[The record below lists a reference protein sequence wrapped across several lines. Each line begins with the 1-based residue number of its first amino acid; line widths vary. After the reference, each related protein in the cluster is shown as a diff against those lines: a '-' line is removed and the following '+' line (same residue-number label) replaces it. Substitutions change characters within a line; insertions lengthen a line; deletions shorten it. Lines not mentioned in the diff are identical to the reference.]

1 MIIESCNN
9 YIIHKVTQILIIMHY
24 LSKIS
29 MQTGQCMYKKQKV
42 LRLSNIICIF
52 AAKSLI
58 YAEHRFVTCRFTI
71 VVNFKRKMMNRIF
84 KWVTVAIRLLV
95 LTTVFCGANVLTS
108 CTTYSNDNPT
118 AMMLGGRWD
127 PQVQTA
133 LNELIS
139 NCGEGSYAVFDFDQ
153 TSIVHDITQAL
164 WVYQIEHLCFADA
177 PIHDFLDGIPE
188 PESLMPATE
197 TTYAE
202 MGRVL
207 SEEFETMTARLEAGE
222 SIESIWQSD
231 IYLDF
236 RARMHSLFEAMD
248 EQWGS
253 WVAYLWQ
260 PGLLAGYTE
269 DEARTLIHDA
279 ILEHLGRDK
288 LAVEQWKSPDGH
300 WGGNVMRG
308 IWVSPEMKEL
318 YRCLKAANIE
328 TYVCSASL
336 ELIVKVLACDPV
348 LGFGL
353 PADKVYGLRFVDGAK
368 LIAKFDP
375 QYKQPI
381 KEGKV
386 DCIKAY
392 MTPAYGNTG
401 PVLVAGDSN
410 GDVPMLTAF
419 PDMKYGLIIDVGR
432 SETSAI
438 GQLATQARKEG
449 NTGIY
454 ILQPSFEDTS
464 PR

>member
-1 MIIESCNN
+1 
-9 YIIHKVTQILIIMHY
+9 
-24 LSKIS
+24 
-29 MQTGQCMYKKQKV
+29 
-42 LRLSNIICIF
+42 
-52 AAKSLI
+52 
-58 YAEHRFVTCRFTI
+58 
-71 VVNFKRKMMNRIF
+71 MNRIF

-127 PQVQTA
+127 LQVQTA

-139 NCGEGSYAVFDFDQ
+139 NCGEGSYTVFDFDQ

-188 PESLMPATE
+188 PESLMPATK

-231 IYLDF
+231 VYLDF

-269 DEARTLIHDA
+269 DEARKLIHDA

-300 WGGNVMRG
+300 WGGDVMRG

-336 ELIVKVLACDPV
+336 ELIAEVSACDPV

-368 LIAKFDP
+368 LIAQFDP

-392 MTPAYGNTG
+392 MAPAYGNTG

>member
-1 MIIESCNN
+1 MM
-9 YIIHKVTQILIIMHY
+9 KR
-24 LSKIS
+24 IS
-29 MQTGQCMYKKQKV
+29 
-42 LRLSNIICIF
+42 
-52 AAKSLI
+52 
-58 YAEHRFVTCRFTI
+58 
-71 VVNFKRKMMNRIF
+71 
-84 KWVTVAIRLLV
+84 KWVIVASRLLV
-95 LTTVFCGANVLTS
+95 LTTIFSGANVLTS
-108 CTTYSNDNPT
+108 CTTYNNDNPT
-118 AMMLGGRWD
+118 ATVLRGKWD

-133 LNELIS
+133 LNGLLS

-153 TSIVHDITQAL
+153 TSIVHDISQAL

-188 PESLMPATE
+188 PESLMPETE

-207 SEEFETMTARLEAGE
+207 SEEYKTMTTRVEAGE

-231 IYLDF
+231 VYLDF
-236 RARMHSLFEAMD
+236 RARMCSLLEAMD

-253 WVAYLWQ
+253 WVAFLWQ

-269 DEARTLIHDA
+269 AEAHALIHDA
-279 ILEHLGRDK
+279 ILEQLGRDK
-288 LAVEQWKSPDGH
+288 LAVEQWLSPDGR
-300 WGGNVMRG
+300 WGGDVMRG

-318 YRCLKAANIE
+318 YKCLQTANIDA
-328 TYVCSASL
+328 YVCSASL
-336 ELIVKVLACDPV
+336 ELIVEALACDPV

-353 PADKVYGLRFVDGAK
+353 PAERVYGLRFVEGENLTAQ
-368 LIAKFDP
+368 FDS

-392 MTPAYGNTG
+392 MAPAYGNTN

-419 PDMKYGLIIDVGR
+419 SDMKHGLIIDVGR

-438 GQLATQARKEG
+438 GQLATQAKKDG

-454 ILQPSFEDTS
+454 ILQPSFEAT
-464 PR
+464 RY

>member
-1 MIIESCNN
+1 
-9 YIIHKVTQILIIMHY
+9 
-24 LSKIS
+24 
-29 MQTGQCMYKKQKV
+29 
-42 LRLSNIICIF
+42 
-52 AAKSLI
+52 
-58 YAEHRFVTCRFTI
+58 
-71 VVNFKRKMMNRIF
+71 MNRIF

-139 NCGEGSYAVFDFDQ
+139 NCGEGSYTVFDFDQ

-188 PESLMPATE
+188 PESLMPATK

-231 IYLDF
+231 VYLDF

-269 DEARTLIHDA
+269 DEARKLIHDA

-300 WGGNVMRG
+300 WGGDVMRG

-318 YRCLKAANIE
+318 YRCLKAANIDA
-328 TYVCSASL
+328 YVCSASL
-336 ELIVKVLACDPV
+336 ELIVEALACDPV

-368 LIAKFDP
+368 LIAQFDP

-392 MTPAYGNTG
+392 MAPAYGNTG

>member
-1 MIIESCNN
+1 MI
-9 YIIHKVTQILIIMHY
+9 KR
-24 LSKIS
+24 IS
-29 MQTGQCMYKKQKV
+29 
-42 LRLSNIICIF
+42 
-52 AAKSLI
+52 
-58 YAEHRFVTCRFTI
+58 
-71 VVNFKRKMMNRIF
+71 
-84 KWVTVAIRLLV
+84 KWVIVASRLLV
-95 LTTVFCGANVLTS
+95 LTTIFSGANVLTS
-108 CTTYSNDNPT
+108 CTTYNIDNPT
-118 AMMLGGRWD
+118 ATVLRGKWD

-133 LNELIS
+133 LNGLLS

-153 TSIVHDITQAL
+153 TSIVHDISQAL

-188 PESLMPATE
+188 QESLMPETE

-207 SEEFETMTARLEAGE
+207 SEEYKTMTTRVEAGE

-231 IYLDF
+231 VYLDF
-236 RARMHSLFEAMD
+236 RARMCSLLEAMD

-253 WVAYLWQ
+253 WVAFLWQ

-269 DEARTLIHDA
+269 AEARALIHDA
-279 ILEHLGRDK
+279 ILEQLGRDK
-288 LAVEQWKSPDGH
+288 LAVEQWLSPDGR
-300 WGGNVMRG
+300 WGGDVMRG

-318 YRCLKAANIE
+318 YKCLQTANIDA
-328 TYVCSASL
+328 YVCSASL
-336 ELIVKVLACDPV
+336 ELIVEALACDPV

-353 PADKVYGLRFVDGAK
+353 PAERVYGLRFVEGEK
-368 LIAKFDP
+368 LTVQFDS

-392 MTPAYGNTG
+392 MAPAYGNTN

-419 PDMKYGLIIDVGR
+419 SDMKHGLIIDVGR

-438 GQLATQARKEG
+438 GQLATQAKKDG

-454 ILQPSFEDTS
+454 ILQPSFEAT
-464 PR
+464 RY

>member
-1 MIIESCNN
+1 
-9 YIIHKVTQILIIMHY
+9 
-24 LSKIS
+24 
-29 MQTGQCMYKKQKV
+29 
-42 LRLSNIICIF
+42 
-52 AAKSLI
+52 
-58 YAEHRFVTCRFTI
+58 
-71 VVNFKRKMMNRIF
+71 MNRIS
-84 KWVTVAIRLLV
+84 KWVIVASRLLV
-95 LTTVFCGANVLTS
+95 LTTIFCGANVLTS
-108 CTTYSNDNPT
+108 CTTYNNDNPT
-118 AMMLGGRWD
+118 ATVLRGKWD

-133 LNELIS
+133 LNGLLS

-153 TSIVHDITQAL
+153 TSIVHDISQAL

-188 PESLMPATE
+188 QESLMPETE

-202 MGRVL
+202 MGRIL
-207 SEEFETMTARLEAGE
+207 SEEYKTMTTRVEAGE

-231 IYLDF
+231 VYLDF
-236 RARMHSLFEAMD
+236 RARMCSLLEAMD

-253 WVAYLWQ
+253 WVAFLWQ
-260 PGLLAGYTE
+260 PGLLAGYTKA
-269 DEARTLIHDA
+269 EARALIHDA
-279 ILEHLGRDK
+279 ILEQLGRDK
-288 LAVEQWKSPDGH
+288 LTVEQWLSPDGR
-300 WGGNVMRG
+300 WGGDVMRG

-318 YRCLKAANIE
+318 YKCLQTANIDA
-328 TYVCSASL
+328 YVCSASL
-336 ELIVKVLACDPV
+336 ELIVEALACDPV

-353 PADKVYGLRFVDGAK
+353 PAERVYGLRFVEGEK
-368 LIAKFDP
+368 LTVQFDS

-392 MTPAYGNTG
+392 MAPAYGNTN

-419 PDMKYGLIIDVGR
+419 SDMKHGLIIDVGR

-438 GQLATQARKEG
+438 GQLATQAKKDG

-454 ILQPSFEDTS
+454 ILQPSFEAT
-464 PR
+464 RY

>member
-1 MIIESCNN
+1 MM
-9 YIIHKVTQILIIMHY
+9 KR
-24 LSKIS
+24 IS
-29 MQTGQCMYKKQKV
+29 
-42 LRLSNIICIF
+42 
-52 AAKSLI
+52 
-58 YAEHRFVTCRFTI
+58 
-71 VVNFKRKMMNRIF
+71 
-84 KWVTVAIRLLV
+84 KWVIVASRLLV
-95 LTTVFCGANVLTS
+95 LTTIFCGANVLTS
-108 CTTYSNDNPT
+108 CTTYNNDNPT
-118 AMMLGGRWD
+118 ATVLRGKWD

-133 LNELIS
+133 LNGLLS

-153 TSIVHDITQAL
+153 TSIVHDISQAL

-188 PESLMPATE
+188 QESLMPETE

-207 SEEFETMTARLEAGE
+207 SEEYKTMTTRVEAGE
-222 SIESIWQSD
+222 SIESIWKSD
-231 IYLDF
+231 VYLDF
-236 RARMHSLFEAMD
+236 RARMCSLLEAMD

-253 WVAYLWQ
+253 WVAFLWQ

-269 DEARTLIHDA
+269 AEARALIHDA
-279 ILEHLGRDK
+279 ILEQLGRDK
-288 LAVEQWKSPDGH
+288 LAVEQWLSPDGR
-300 WGGNVMRG
+300 WGGDVMRG

-318 YRCLKAANIE
+318 YRCLQAANIDA
-328 TYVCSASL
+328 YVCSASL
-336 ELIVKVLACDPV
+336 ELIVEALACDPV

-353 PADKVYGLRFVDGAK
+353 PAERVYGLRFVEGEK
-368 LIAKFDP
+368 LTAQFDS

-392 MTPAYGNTG
+392 MAPAYGNTN

-419 PDMKYGLIIDVGR
+419 SDMKHGLIIDVGR

-438 GQLATQARKEG
+438 GQLATQAKKDG

-454 ILQPSFEDTS
+454 ILQPSFEAT
-464 PR
+464 RY

>member
-1 MIIESCNN
+1 
-9 YIIHKVTQILIIMHY
+9 
-24 LSKIS
+24 
-29 MQTGQCMYKKQKV
+29 
-42 LRLSNIICIF
+42 
-52 AAKSLI
+52 
-58 YAEHRFVTCRFTI
+58 
-71 VVNFKRKMMNRIF
+71 MNRIF

-118 AMMLGGRWD
+118 TMMLGGRWN

-139 NCGEGSYAVFDFDQ
+139 NCGEGSYTVFDFDQ

-188 PESLMPATE
+188 PESLMPATK

-207 SEEFETMTARLEAGE
+207 SEEFEAMTARLEAGE

-300 WGGNVMRG
+300 WGGDVMRG

-336 ELIVKVLACDPV
+336 ELIVEVLACDPV

-368 LIAKFDP
+368 LIAQFDP

-381 KEGKV
+381 QEGKV

-392 MTPAYGNTG
+392 MAPTYGNTG

>member
-1 MIIESCNN
+1 MI
-9 YIIHKVTQILIIMHY
+9 KR
-24 LSKIS
+24 IS
-29 MQTGQCMYKKQKV
+29 
-42 LRLSNIICIF
+42 
-52 AAKSLI
+52 
-58 YAEHRFVTCRFTI
+58 
-71 VVNFKRKMMNRIF
+71 
-84 KWVTVAIRLLV
+84 KWVIVASRLLV
-95 LTTVFCGANVLTS
+95 LTTIFSGANVLTS
-108 CTTYSNDNPT
+108 CTTYNNDNPT
-118 AMMLGGRWD
+118 ATVLRGKWD

-133 LNELIS
+133 LNGLLS

-153 TSIVHDITQAL
+153 TSIVHDISQAL

-188 PESLMPATE
+188 PESLMPETE

-207 SEEFETMTARLEAGE
+207 SEEYKTMTTRVEAGE

-231 IYLDF
+231 VYLDF
-236 RARMHSLFEAMD
+236 RARMCSLLEAMD

-253 WVAYLWQ
+253 WVAFLWQ

-269 DEARTLIHDA
+269 AEAHALIHDA
-279 ILEHLGRDK
+279 ILEQLGRDK
-288 LAVEQWKSPDGH
+288 LTVEQWLSPDGR
-300 WGGNVMRG
+300 WGGDVMRG

-318 YRCLKAANIE
+318 YKCLQTANIDA
-328 TYVCSASL
+328 YVCSASL
-336 ELIVKVLACDPV
+336 ELIVEALACDPV

-353 PADKVYGLRFVDGAK
+353 PAERVYGLRFVEGEK
-368 LIAKFDP
+368 LTAQFDS

-392 MTPAYGNTG
+392 MAPAYGNTN

-419 PDMKYGLIIDVGR
+419 SDMKHGLIIDVGR

-438 GQLATQARKEG
+438 GQLATQAKKDG

-454 ILQPSFEDTS
+454 ILQPSFEAT
-464 PR
+464 RY

>member
-1 MIIESCNN
+1 
-9 YIIHKVTQILIIMHY
+9 
-24 LSKIS
+24 
-29 MQTGQCMYKKQKV
+29 
-42 LRLSNIICIF
+42 
-52 AAKSLI
+52 
-58 YAEHRFVTCRFTI
+58 
-71 VVNFKRKMMNRIF
+71 MMNRIS
-84 KWVTVAIRLLV
+84 KWVIVASRLLV
-95 LTTVFCGANVLTS
+95 LTTIFSGANVLTS
-108 CTTYSNDNPT
+108 CTTYNNDNPT
-118 AMMLGGRWD
+118 ATVLRGKWD

-133 LNELIS
+133 LNGLLS

-153 TSIVHDITQAL
+153 TSIVHDISQAL

-188 PESLMPATE
+188 PESLMPETE

-207 SEEFETMTARLEAGE
+207 SEEYKTMTTRVEAGE

-231 IYLDF
+231 VYLDF
-236 RARMHSLFEAMD
+236 RARMCSLLEAMD

-253 WVAYLWQ
+253 WVAFLWQ

-269 DEARTLIHDA
+269 AEARALIHDA
-279 ILEHLGRDK
+279 ILEQLGRDK
-288 LAVEQWKSPDGH
+288 LAVEQWLSPDGR
-300 WGGNVMRG
+300 WGGDVMRG

-318 YRCLKAANIE
+318 YRCLQAANIDA
-328 TYVCSASL
+328 YVCSASL
-336 ELIVKVLACDPV
+336 ELIVEALACDTV

-353 PADKVYGLRFVDGAK
+353 PAERVYGLRFVEGEK
-368 LIAKFDP
+368 LTVQFDS

-392 MTPAYGNTG
+392 MAPAYGNTN

-419 PDMKYGLIIDVGR
+419 SDMKHGLIIDVGR

-438 GQLATQARKEG
+438 GQLATQAKKDG

-454 ILQPSFEDTS
+454 ILQPSFEAT
-464 PR
+464 RY

>member
-1 MIIESCNN
+1 
-9 YIIHKVTQILIIMHY
+9 
-24 LSKIS
+24 
-29 MQTGQCMYKKQKV
+29 
-42 LRLSNIICIF
+42 
-52 AAKSLI
+52 
-58 YAEHRFVTCRFTI
+58 
-71 VVNFKRKMMNRIF
+71 MNRIF
-84 KWVTVAIRLLV
+84 KWVTAAIRLLV

-108 CTTYSNDNPT
+108 CTTYNNDNPT

-133 LNELIS
+133 LNRLVS

-164 WVYQIEHLCFADA
+164 WVYKIEHLCFADA

-202 MGRVL
+202 MGSVL
-207 SEEFETMTARLEAGE
+207 SEEFEAMTARLEAGE

-300 WGGNVMRG
+300 WGGDVMRG

-318 YRCLKAANIE
+318 YRCLKAAHIE
-328 TYVCSASL
+328 AYVCSASL
-336 ELIVKVLACDPV
+336 ELIVEVLACDPV

-353 PADKVYGLRFVDGAK
+353 PADKVYGLRFVDGEK
-368 LIAKFDP
+368 LVAQFDP

-392 MTPAYGNTG
+392 MAPAYGNTG

-464 PR
+464 PLQLLNIFY

>member
-1 MIIESCNN
+1 
-9 YIIHKVTQILIIMHY
+9 
-24 LSKIS
+24 
-29 MQTGQCMYKKQKV
+29 
-42 LRLSNIICIF
+42 
-52 AAKSLI
+52 
-58 YAEHRFVTCRFTI
+58 
-71 VVNFKRKMMNRIF
+71 MNRIS
-84 KWVTVAIRLLV
+84 KWVIVASRLLV
-95 LTTVFCGANVLTS
+95 LTTIFSGANVLTS
-108 CTTYSNDNPT
+108 CTTYNNDNPT
-118 AMMLGGRWD
+118 ATVLRGKWD

-133 LNELIS
+133 LNGLLS

-153 TSIVHDITQAL
+153 TSIVHDISQAL

-188 PESLMPATE
+188 PESLMPETE

-207 SEEFETMTARLEAGE
+207 SEEYKTMTTRVEAGE

-231 IYLDF
+231 VYLDF
-236 RARMHSLFEAMD
+236 RARMCSLLEAMD

-253 WVAYLWQ
+253 WVAFLWQ

-269 DEARTLIHDA
+269 AEAHALIHDA
-279 ILEHLGRDK
+279 ILEQLGRDK
-288 LAVEQWKSPDGH
+288 LTVEQWLSPDGR
-300 WGGNVMRG
+300 WGGDVMRG

-318 YRCLKAANIE
+318 YKCLQTANIDA
-328 TYVCSASL
+328 YVCSASL
-336 ELIVKVLACDPV
+336 ELIVEALACDPV

-353 PADKVYGLRFVDGAK
+353 PAERVYGLRFVEGEK
-368 LIAKFDP
+368 LTAQFDS

-392 MTPAYGNTG
+392 MAPAYGNTN

-419 PDMKYGLIIDVGR
+419 SDMKHGLIIDVGR

-438 GQLATQARKEG
+438 GQLATQAKKDG

-454 ILQPSFEDTS
+454 ILQPSFEAT
-464 PR
+464 RY

>member
-1 MIIESCNN
+1 
-9 YIIHKVTQILIIMHY
+9 
-24 LSKIS
+24 
-29 MQTGQCMYKKQKV
+29 
-42 LRLSNIICIF
+42 
-52 AAKSLI
+52 
-58 YAEHRFVTCRFTI
+58 
-71 VVNFKRKMMNRIF
+71 MNRIS
-84 KWVTVAIRLLV
+84 KWVIVASRLLV
-95 LTTVFCGANVLTS
+95 LTTIFSGANVLTS
-108 CTTYSNDNPT
+108 CTTYNNDNPT
-118 AMMLGGRWD
+118 ATVLRGKWD

-133 LNELIS
+133 LNGLLS

-153 TSIVHDITQAL
+153 TSIVHDISQAL

-188 PESLMPATE
+188 PESLMPETE

-202 MGRVL
+202 IGRIL
-207 SEEFETMTARLEAGE
+207 SEEYKTMTTRVEAGE

-231 IYLDF
+231 VYLDF
-236 RARMHSLFEAMD
+236 RARMCSLLEAMD

-253 WVAYLWQ
+253 WVAFLWQ

-269 DEARTLIHDA
+269 AEARALIHDA
-279 ILEHLGRDK
+279 ILEQLGRDK
-288 LAVEQWKSPDGH
+288 LTVEQWLSPDGR
-300 WGGNVMRG
+300 WGGDVMRG

-318 YRCLKAANIE
+318 YKCLQTANIDA
-328 TYVCSASL
+328 YVCSASL
-336 ELIVKVLACDPV
+336 ELIVEALACDPV

-353 PADKVYGLRFVDGAK
+353 PAERVYGLRFVEGEK
-368 LIAKFDP
+368 LTVQFDS

-392 MTPAYGNTG
+392 MAPAYGNTN

-419 PDMKYGLIIDVGR
+419 SDMKHGLIIDVGR

-438 GQLATQARKEG
+438 GQLATQAKKDG

-454 ILQPSFEDTS
+454 ILQPSFEAT
-464 PR
+464 RY

>member
-1 MIIESCNN
+1 
-9 YIIHKVTQILIIMHY
+9 
-24 LSKIS
+24 
-29 MQTGQCMYKKQKV
+29 
-42 LRLSNIICIF
+42 
-52 AAKSLI
+52 
-58 YAEHRFVTCRFTI
+58 
-71 VVNFKRKMMNRIF
+71 MMNRIS
-84 KWVTVAIRLLV
+84 KWVIVASRLLV
-95 LTTVFCGANVLTS
+95 LTTIFSGANVLTS
-108 CTTYSNDNPT
+108 CTTYNNDNPT
-118 AMMLGGRWD
+118 ATVLRGKWD

-133 LNELIS
+133 LNGLLS

-153 TSIVHDITQAL
+153 TSIVHDISQAL

-188 PESLMPATE
+188 PESLMPETE

-207 SEEFETMTARLEAGE
+207 SEEYKTMTTRVEAGE

-231 IYLDF
+231 VYLDF
-236 RARMHSLFEAMD
+236 RARMCSLLEAMD

-253 WVAYLWQ
+253 WVAFLWQ

-269 DEARTLIHDA
+269 AEARALIHDA
-279 ILEHLGRDK
+279 ILEQLGRDK
-288 LAVEQWKSPDGH
+288 LAVEQWLSPDGR
-300 WGGNVMRG
+300 WGGDVMRG

-318 YRCLKAANIE
+318 YKCLQTANIDA
-328 TYVCSASL
+328 YVCSASL
-336 ELIVKVLACDPV
+336 ELIVEALACDTV

-353 PADKVYGLRFVDGAK
+353 PAERVYGLRFVEGEK
-368 LIAKFDP
+368 LTVQFDS

-392 MTPAYGNTG
+392 MAPAYGNTN

-419 PDMKYGLIIDVGR
+419 SDMKHGLIIDVGR

-438 GQLATQARKEG
+438 GQLATQAKKDG

-454 ILQPSFEDTS
+454 ILQPSFEAT
-464 PR
+464 RY

>member
-1 MIIESCNN
+1 
-9 YIIHKVTQILIIMHY
+9 
-24 LSKIS
+24 
-29 MQTGQCMYKKQKV
+29 
-42 LRLSNIICIF
+42 
-52 AAKSLI
+52 
-58 YAEHRFVTCRFTI
+58 
-71 VVNFKRKMMNRIF
+71 MNRIS
-84 KWVTVAIRLLV
+84 KWVIVASRLLV
-95 LTTVFCGANVLTS
+95 LTTIFSGANVLTS
-108 CTTYSNDNPT
+108 CTTYNNDNPT
-118 AMMLGGRWD
+118 ATVLRGKWD

-133 LNELIS
+133 LNGLLS

-153 TSIVHDITQAL
+153 TSIVHDISQAL

-188 PESLMPATE
+188 PESLMPETE

-207 SEEFETMTARLEAGE
+207 SEEYKTMTTRVEAGE

-231 IYLDF
+231 VYLDF
-236 RARMHSLFEAMD
+236 RARMCSLLEAMD

-253 WVAYLWQ
+253 WVAFLWQ

-269 DEARTLIHDA
+269 AEARALIHDA
-279 ILEHLGRDK
+279 ILEQLGRDK
-288 LAVEQWKSPDGH
+288 LAVEQWLSPDGR
-300 WGGNVMRG
+300 WGGDVMRG

-318 YRCLKAANIE
+318 YRCLQAANIDA
-328 TYVCSASL
+328 YVCSASL
-336 ELIVKVLACDPV
+336 ELIVEALACDTV

-353 PADKVYGLRFVDGAK
+353 PAERVYGLRFVEGEK
-368 LIAKFDP
+368 LTAQFDS

-392 MTPAYGNTG
+392 MAPAYGNTN

-419 PDMKYGLIIDVGR
+419 SDMKHGLIIDVGR

-438 GQLATQARKEG
+438 GQLATQAKKDG

-454 ILQPSFEDTS
+454 ILQPSFEAT
-464 PR
+464 RY

>member
-1 MIIESCNN
+1 M
-9 YIIHKVTQILIIMHY
+9 KR
-24 LSKIS
+24 IS
-29 MQTGQCMYKKQKV
+29 
-42 LRLSNIICIF
+42 
-52 AAKSLI
+52 
-58 YAEHRFVTCRFTI
+58 
-71 VVNFKRKMMNRIF
+71 
-84 KWVTVAIRLLV
+84 KWVIVASRLLV
-95 LTTVFCGANVLTS
+95 LTTIFCGANVLTS
-108 CTTYSNDNPT
+108 CTTYNNDNPT
-118 AMMLGGRWD
+118 ATVLRGKWD

-133 LNELIS
+133 LNGLLS

-153 TSIVHDITQAL
+153 TSIVHDISQAL

-188 PESLMPATE
+188 QESLMPETE

-207 SEEFETMTARLEAGE
+207 SEEYKTMTTRVEAGE

-231 IYLDF
+231 VYLDF
-236 RARMHSLFEAMD
+236 RARMCSLLEAMD

-253 WVAYLWQ
+253 WVAFLWQ

-269 DEARTLIHDA
+269 AEARALIHDA
-279 ILEHLGRDK
+279 ILEQLGRDK
-288 LAVEQWKSPDGH
+288 LAVEQWLSPDGR
-300 WGGNVMRG
+300 WGGDVMRG

-318 YRCLKAANIE
+318 YKCLQTANIDA
-328 TYVCSASL
+328 YVCSASL
-336 ELIVKVLACDPV
+336 ELIVEALACDPV

-353 PADKVYGLRFVDGAK
+353 PAERVYGLRFVEGEK
-368 LIAKFDP
+368 LTAQFDS

-392 MTPAYGNTG
+392 MAPAYGNTN

-419 PDMKYGLIIDVGR
+419 SDMKHGLIIDVGR

-438 GQLATQARKEG
+438 GQLATQAKKDG

-454 ILQPSFEDTS
+454 ILQPSFEATKY
-464 PR
+464 

>member
-1 MIIESCNN
+1 MI
-9 YIIHKVTQILIIMHY
+9 KR
-24 LSKIS
+24 IS
-29 MQTGQCMYKKQKV
+29 
-42 LRLSNIICIF
+42 
-52 AAKSLI
+52 
-58 YAEHRFVTCRFTI
+58 
-71 VVNFKRKMMNRIF
+71 
-84 KWVTVAIRLLV
+84 KWVIVASRLLV
-95 LTTVFCGANVLTS
+95 LTTIFCGANVLTS
-108 CTTYSNDNPT
+108 CTTYNNDNPT
-118 AMMLGGRWD
+118 ATVLRGKWD

-133 LNELIS
+133 LNGLLS

-153 TSIVHDITQAL
+153 TSIVHDISQAL

-188 PESLMPATE
+188 QESLMPETE

-207 SEEFETMTARLEAGE
+207 SEEYKTMTTRVEAGE

-231 IYLDF
+231 VYLDF
-236 RARMHSLFEAMD
+236 RARMCSLLEAMD

-253 WVAYLWQ
+253 WVAFLWQ

-269 DEARTLIHDA
+269 AEARALIHDA
-279 ILEHLGRDK
+279 ILEQLGRDK
-288 LAVEQWKSPDGH
+288 LAVEQWLSPDGR
-300 WGGNVMRG
+300 WGGDVMRG

-318 YRCLKAANIE
+318 YKCLQTANIDA
-328 TYVCSASL
+328 YVCSASL
-336 ELIVKVLACDPV
+336 ELIVEALACDPV

-353 PADKVYGLRFVDGAK
+353 PAERVYGLRFVEGEK
-368 LIAKFDP
+368 LTVQFDS

-392 MTPAYGNTG
+392 MAPAYGNTN

-419 PDMKYGLIIDVGR
+419 SDMKHGLIIDVGR

-438 GQLATQARKEG
+438 GQLATQAKKDG

-454 ILQPSFEDTS
+454 ILQPSFEATKY
-464 PR
+464 

>member
-1 MIIESCNN
+1 
-9 YIIHKVTQILIIMHY
+9 
-24 LSKIS
+24 
-29 MQTGQCMYKKQKV
+29 
-42 LRLSNIICIF
+42 
-52 AAKSLI
+52 
-58 YAEHRFVTCRFTI
+58 
-71 VVNFKRKMMNRIF
+71 MMNRIS
-84 KWVTVAIRLLV
+84 KWVIVASRLLV
-95 LTTVFCGANVLTS
+95 LTTIFCGANVLTS
-108 CTTYSNDNPT
+108 CTTYNNDNPT
-118 AMMLGGRWD
+118 ATVLRGKWD

-133 LNELIS
+133 LNGLLS

-153 TSIVHDITQAL
+153 TSIVHDISQAL

-188 PESLMPATE
+188 PESLMPETE

-207 SEEFETMTARLEAGE
+207 SEEYKTMTTRVEAGE

-231 IYLDF
+231 VYLDF
-236 RARMHSLFEAMD
+236 RARMCSLLEAMD

-253 WVAYLWQ
+253 WVAFLWQ

-269 DEARTLIHDA
+269 AEARALIHDA
-279 ILEHLGRDK
+279 ILEQLGRDK
-288 LAVEQWKSPDGH
+288 LAVEQWLSPAGR
-300 WGGNVMRG
+300 WGGDVMRG

-318 YRCLKAANIE
+318 YKCLQTANIDA
-328 TYVCSASL
+328 YVCSASL
-336 ELIVKVLACDPV
+336 ELIVEALACDPV

-353 PADKVYGLRFVDGAK
+353 PAERVYGLRFVEGEK
-368 LIAKFDP
+368 LTAQFDS

-392 MTPAYGNTG
+392 MAPAYGNTN

-419 PDMKYGLIIDVGR
+419 SDMKHGLIIDVGR

-438 GQLATQARKEG
+438 GQLATQAKKDG

-454 ILQPSFEDTS
+454 ILQPSFEAT
-464 PR
+464 RY

>member
-1 MIIESCNN
+1 
-9 YIIHKVTQILIIMHY
+9 
-24 LSKIS
+24 
-29 MQTGQCMYKKQKV
+29 
-42 LRLSNIICIF
+42 
-52 AAKSLI
+52 
-58 YAEHRFVTCRFTI
+58 
-71 VVNFKRKMMNRIF
+71 MMNRIS
-84 KWVTVAIRLLV
+84 KWVIVASRLLV
-95 LTTVFCGANVLTS
+95 LTTIFCGANVLTS
-108 CTTYSNDNPT
+108 CTTYNNDNPT
-118 AMMLGGRWD
+118 ATVLRGKWD

-133 LNELIS
+133 LNGLLS

-153 TSIVHDITQAL
+153 TSIVHDISQAL

-188 PESLMPATE
+188 QESLMPETE

-207 SEEFETMTARLEAGE
+207 SEEYKTMTTRVEAGE

-231 IYLDF
+231 VYLDF
-236 RARMHSLFEAMD
+236 RARMCSLLEAMD

-253 WVAYLWQ
+253 WVAFLWQ

-269 DEARTLIHDA
+269 AEAHALIHDA
-279 ILEHLGRDK
+279 ILEQLGRDK
-288 LAVEQWKSPDGH
+288 LTVEQWLSPDGR
-300 WGGNVMRG
+300 WGGDVMRG

-318 YRCLKAANIE
+318 YKCLQTANIDA
-328 TYVCSASL
+328 YVCSASL
-336 ELIVKVLACDPV
+336 ELIVEALACDPV

-353 PADKVYGLRFVDGAK
+353 PAERVYGLRFVEGEK
-368 LIAKFDP
+368 LTAQFDS

-392 MTPAYGNTG
+392 MAPAYGNTN

-419 PDMKYGLIIDVGR
+419 SDMKHGLIIDVGR

-438 GQLATQARKEG
+438 GQLATQAKKDG

-454 ILQPSFEDTS
+454 ILQPSFEAT
-464 PR
+464 RY

>member
-1 MIIESCNN
+1 MI
-9 YIIHKVTQILIIMHY
+9 KR
-24 LSKIS
+24 IS
-29 MQTGQCMYKKQKV
+29 
-42 LRLSNIICIF
+42 
-52 AAKSLI
+52 
-58 YAEHRFVTCRFTI
+58 
-71 VVNFKRKMMNRIF
+71 
-84 KWVTVAIRLLV
+84 KWVIVASRLLV
-95 LTTVFCGANVLTS
+95 LTTIFCGANVLTS
-108 CTTYSNDNPT
+108 CTTYNNDNPT
-118 AMMLGGRWD
+118 ATVLRGKWD

-133 LNELIS
+133 LNGLLS

-153 TSIVHDITQAL
+153 TSIVHDISQAL

-188 PESLMPATE
+188 QESLMPETE

-202 MGRVL
+202 MGRIL
-207 SEEFETMTARLEAGE
+207 SEEYKTMTARVEAGE

-231 IYLDF
+231 VYLDF
-236 RARMHSLFEAMD
+236 RARMCSLLEAMD

-253 WVAYLWQ
+253 WVAFLWQ

-269 DEARTLIHDA
+269 AEAHALIHDA
-279 ILEHLGRDK
+279 ILEQLGRDK
-288 LAVEQWKSPDGH
+288 LAVEQWLSPDGR
-300 WGGNVMRG
+300 WGGDVMRG

-318 YRCLKAANIE
+318 YRCLQAANIDA
-328 TYVCSASL
+328 YVCSASL
-336 ELIVKVLACDPV
+336 ELIVEALACDPV

-353 PADKVYGLRFVDGAK
+353 PAERVYGLRFVEGEK
-368 LIAKFDP
+368 LTAQFDS

-392 MTPAYGNTG
+392 MAPAYGNTN

-419 PDMKYGLIIDVGR
+419 SDMKHGLIIDVGR

-438 GQLATQARKEG
+438 GQLATQAKKDG

-454 ILQPSFEDTS
+454 ILQPSFEAT
-464 PR
+464 RY

>member
-1 MIIESCNN
+1 MM
-9 YIIHKVTQILIIMHY
+9 KR
-24 LSKIS
+24 IS
-29 MQTGQCMYKKQKV
+29 
-42 LRLSNIICIF
+42 
-52 AAKSLI
+52 
-58 YAEHRFVTCRFTI
+58 
-71 VVNFKRKMMNRIF
+71 
-84 KWVTVAIRLLV
+84 KWVIVASRLLV
-95 LTTVFCGANVLTS
+95 LTTIFSGANVLTS
-108 CTTYSNDNPT
+108 CTTYNNDNPT
-118 AMMLGGRWD
+118 ATVLRGKWD

-133 LNELIS
+133 LNGLLS

-153 TSIVHDITQAL
+153 TSIVHDISQAL

-188 PESLMPATE
+188 PESLMPETE

-207 SEEFETMTARLEAGE
+207 SEEYKTMTARVEAGE

-231 IYLDF
+231 VYLDF
-236 RARMHSLFEAMD
+236 RARMCSLLEAMD

-253 WVAYLWQ
+253 WVAFLWQ

-269 DEARTLIHDA
+269 AEARALIHDA
-279 ILEHLGRDK
+279 ILEQLGRDK
-288 LAVEQWKSPDGH
+288 LAVEQWLSPDGR
-300 WGGNVMRG
+300 WGGDVMRG

-318 YRCLKAANIE
+318 YKCLQTANIDA
-328 TYVCSASL
+328 YVCSASL
-336 ELIVKVLACDPV
+336 ELIVEALACDPV

-353 PADKVYGLRFVDGAK
+353 PAERVYGLRFVEGEK
-368 LIAKFDP
+368 LTAQFDS

-392 MTPAYGNTG
+392 MAPAYGNTN

-419 PDMKYGLIIDVGR
+419 SDMKHGLIIDVGR

-438 GQLATQARKEG
+438 GQLATQAKKDG

-454 ILQPSFEDTS
+454 ILQPSFEAT
-464 PR
+464 RY

>member
-1 MIIESCNN
+1 MM
-9 YIIHKVTQILIIMHY
+9 KR
-24 LSKIS
+24 IS
-29 MQTGQCMYKKQKV
+29 
-42 LRLSNIICIF
+42 
-52 AAKSLI
+52 
-58 YAEHRFVTCRFTI
+58 
-71 VVNFKRKMMNRIF
+71 
-84 KWVTVAIRLLV
+84 KWVIVASRLLV
-95 LTTVFCGANVLTS
+95 LTTIFCGANVLTS
-108 CTTYSNDNPT
+108 CTTYNNDNPT
-118 AMMLGGRWD
+118 ATVLRGKWD

-133 LNELIS
+133 LNGLLS

-153 TSIVHDITQAL
+153 TSIVHDISQAL

-188 PESLMPATE
+188 PESLMPETE

-207 SEEFETMTARLEAGE
+207 SEEYKTMTTRVEAGE

-231 IYLDF
+231 VYLDF
-236 RARMHSLFEAMD
+236 RARMCSLLEAMD

-253 WVAYLWQ
+253 WVAFLWQ

-269 DEARTLIHDA
+269 AEARALIHDA
-279 ILEHLGRDK
+279 ILEQLGRDK
-288 LAVEQWKSPDGH
+288 LTVEQWLSPDGR
-300 WGGNVMRG
+300 WGGDVMRG

-318 YRCLKAANIE
+318 YRCLQAANIDA
-328 TYVCSASL
+328 YVCSASL
-336 ELIVKVLACDPV
+336 ELIVEALACDPV

-353 PADKVYGLRFVDGAK
+353 PAERVFGLRFVEGEK
-368 LIAKFDP
+368 LTAQFDS

-392 MTPAYGNTG
+392 MAPAYGNTN

-419 PDMKYGLIIDVGR
+419 SDMKHGLIIDVGR

-438 GQLATQARKEG
+438 GQLATQAKKDG

-454 ILQPSFEDTS
+454 ILQPSFEAT
-464 PR
+464 RY

>member
-1 MIIESCNN
+1 
-9 YIIHKVTQILIIMHY
+9 
-24 LSKIS
+24 
-29 MQTGQCMYKKQKV
+29 
-42 LRLSNIICIF
+42 
-52 AAKSLI
+52 
-58 YAEHRFVTCRFTI
+58 
-71 VVNFKRKMMNRIF
+71 MMNRIS
-84 KWVTVAIRLLV
+84 KWVIVASRLLV
-95 LTTVFCGANVLTS
+95 LTTIFSGANVLTS
-108 CTTYSNDNPT
+108 CTTYNNDNPT
-118 AMMLGGRWD
+118 ATVLRGKWD

-133 LNELIS
+133 LNGLLS

-153 TSIVHDITQAL
+153 TSIVHDISQAL

-188 PESLMPATE
+188 QESLMPETE

-207 SEEFETMTARLEAGE
+207 SEEYKTMTTRVEAGE

-231 IYLDF
+231 VYLDF
-236 RARMHSLFEAMD
+236 RARMCSLLEAMD

-253 WVAYLWQ
+253 WVAFLWQ

-269 DEARTLIHDA
+269 AEARALIHDA
-279 ILEHLGRDK
+279 ILEQLGRDK
-288 LAVEQWKSPDGH
+288 LAVEQWLSPDGR
-300 WGGNVMRG
+300 WGGDVMRG

-318 YRCLKAANIE
+318 YKCLQTANIDA
-328 TYVCSASL
+328 YVCSASL
-336 ELIVKVLACDPV
+336 ELIVEALACDPV

-353 PADKVYGLRFVDGAK
+353 PAERVYGLRFVEGEK
-368 LIAKFDP
+368 LTAQFDS

-392 MTPAYGNTG
+392 MAPAYGNTN

-419 PDMKYGLIIDVGR
+419 SDMKHGLIIDVGR

-438 GQLATQARKEG
+438 GQLATQAKKDG

-454 ILQPSFEDTS
+454 ILQPSFEAT
-464 PR
+464 RY

>member
-1 MIIESCNN
+1 M
-9 YIIHKVTQILIIMHY
+9 KR
-24 LSKIS
+24 IS
-29 MQTGQCMYKKQKV
+29 
-42 LRLSNIICIF
+42 
-52 AAKSLI
+52 
-58 YAEHRFVTCRFTI
+58 
-71 VVNFKRKMMNRIF
+71 
-84 KWVTVAIRLLV
+84 KWVIVASRLLV
-95 LTTVFCGANVLTS
+95 LTTIFSGANVLTS
-108 CTTYSNDNPT
+108 CTTYNNDNPT
-118 AMMLGGRWD
+118 ATVLRGKWD

-133 LNELIS
+133 LNGLLS

-153 TSIVHDITQAL
+153 TSIVHDISQAL

-188 PESLMPATE
+188 PESLMPETE

-207 SEEFETMTARLEAGE
+207 SEEYKTMTTRVEAGE

-231 IYLDF
+231 VYLDF
-236 RARMHSLFEAMD
+236 RARMCSLLEGMD
-248 EQWGS
+248 EQRGS
-253 WVAYLWQ
+253 WVAFLWQ

-269 DEARTLIHDA
+269 AEARALIHDA
-279 ILEHLGRDK
+279 ILEQLGRDK
-288 LAVEQWKSPDGH
+288 LTVEQWLSPDGR
-300 WGGNVMRG
+300 WGGDVMRG

-318 YRCLKAANIE
+318 YRCLQAANIDA
-328 TYVCSASL
+328 YVCSASL
-336 ELIVKVLACDPV
+336 ELIVEALACDPV

-353 PADKVYGLRFVDGAK
+353 PAERVFGLRFVEGEK
-368 LIAKFDP
+368 LTAQFDS

-392 MTPAYGNTG
+392 MAPAYGNTN

-419 PDMKYGLIIDVGR
+419 SDMKHGLIIDVGR

-438 GQLATQARKEG
+438 GQLATQAKKDG

-454 ILQPSFEDTS
+454 ILQPSFEAT
-464 PR
+464 RY

>member
-1 MIIESCNN
+1 MM
-9 YIIHKVTQILIIMHY
+9 KR
-24 LSKIS
+24 IS
-29 MQTGQCMYKKQKV
+29 
-42 LRLSNIICIF
+42 
-52 AAKSLI
+52 
-58 YAEHRFVTCRFTI
+58 
-71 VVNFKRKMMNRIF
+71 
-84 KWVTVAIRLLV
+84 KWVIVASRLLV
-95 LTTVFCGANVLTS
+95 LTTIFSGANVLTS
-108 CTTYSNDNPT
+108 CTTYNNDNPT
-118 AMMLGGRWD
+118 ATVLRGKWD

-133 LNELIS
+133 LNGLLS

-153 TSIVHDITQAL
+153 TSIVHDISQAL

-188 PESLMPATE
+188 PESLMPETE

-207 SEEFETMTARLEAGE
+207 SEEYKTMTTRVEAGE

-231 IYLDF
+231 VYLDF
-236 RARMHSLFEAMD
+236 RARMCSLLEAMD

-253 WVAYLWQ
+253 WVAFLWQ

-269 DEARTLIHDA
+269 AEARALIHDA
-279 ILEHLGRDK
+279 ILEQLGRDK
-288 LAVEQWKSPDGH
+288 LAVEQWLSPDGR
-300 WGGNVMRG
+300 WGGDVMRG

-318 YRCLKAANIE
+318 YKCLQTANIDA
-328 TYVCSASL
+328 YVCSASL
-336 ELIVKVLACDPV
+336 ELIVEALACDPV

-353 PADKVYGLRFVDGAK
+353 PAERVYGLRFVEGEK
-368 LIAKFDP
+368 LTAQFDS

-392 MTPAYGNTG
+392 MAPAYGNTN

-419 PDMKYGLIIDVGR
+419 SDMKHGLIIDVGR

-438 GQLATQARKEG
+438 GQLATQAKKDG

-454 ILQPSFEDTS
+454 ILQPSFEAT
-464 PR
+464 RY

>member
-1 MIIESCNN
+1 M
-9 YIIHKVTQILIIMHY
+9 KR
-24 LSKIS
+24 IS
-29 MQTGQCMYKKQKV
+29 
-42 LRLSNIICIF
+42 
-52 AAKSLI
+52 
-58 YAEHRFVTCRFTI
+58 
-71 VVNFKRKMMNRIF
+71 
-84 KWVTVAIRLLV
+84 KWVIVASRLLV
-95 LTTVFCGANVLTS
+95 LTTIFSGANVLTS
-108 CTTYSNDNPT
+108 CTTYNNDNPT
-118 AMMLGGRWD
+118 ATVLRGKWD

-133 LNELIS
+133 LNGLLS

-153 TSIVHDITQAL
+153 TSIVHDISQAL

-188 PESLMPATE
+188 PESLMPETE

-207 SEEFETMTARLEAGE
+207 SEEYKTMTARVEAGE

-231 IYLDF
+231 VYLDF
-236 RARMHSLFEAMD
+236 RARMCSLLEAMD

-253 WVAYLWQ
+253 WVAFLWQ

-269 DEARTLIHDA
+269 AEARALIHDA
-279 ILEHLGRDK
+279 ILEQLGRDK
-288 LAVEQWKSPDGH
+288 LAVEQWLSPDGR
-300 WGGNVMRG
+300 WGGDVMRG

-318 YRCLKAANIE
+318 YRCLQAANIDA
-328 TYVCSASL
+328 YVCSASL
-336 ELIVKVLACDPV
+336 ELIVEALACDPV
-348 LGFGL
+348 LGFGM
-353 PADKVYGLRFVDGAK
+353 PAERVYGLRFVEGEK
-368 LIAKFDP
+368 LTAQFDS

-392 MTPAYGNTG
+392 MAPAYDNTN

-419 PDMKYGLIIDVGR
+419 SDMKHGLIIDVGR

-438 GQLATQARKEG
+438 GQLATQAKKDG

-454 ILQPSFEDTS
+454 ILQPSFEAT
-464 PR
+464 RY

>member
-1 MIIESCNN
+1 
-9 YIIHKVTQILIIMHY
+9 
-24 LSKIS
+24 
-29 MQTGQCMYKKQKV
+29 
-42 LRLSNIICIF
+42 
-52 AAKSLI
+52 
-58 YAEHRFVTCRFTI
+58 
-71 VVNFKRKMMNRIF
+71 MMNRIS
-84 KWVTVAIRLLV
+84 KWVIVASRLLV
-95 LTTVFCGANVLTS
+95 LTTIFCGANVLTS
-108 CTTYSNDNPT
+108 CTTYNNDNPT
-118 AMMLGGRWD
+118 ATVLRGKWD

-133 LNELIS
+133 LNGLLS

-153 TSIVHDITQAL
+153 TSIVHDISQAL

-188 PESLMPATE
+188 PESLMPETE

-207 SEEFETMTARLEAGE
+207 SEEYKTMTTRVEAGE

-231 IYLDF
+231 VYLDF
-236 RARMHSLFEAMD
+236 RARMCSLLEAMD

-253 WVAYLWQ
+253 WVAFLWQ

-269 DEARTLIHDA
+269 AEAHALIHDA
-279 ILEHLGRDK
+279 ILEQLGRDK
-288 LAVEQWKSPDGH
+288 LTVEQWLSPDGR
-300 WGGNVMRG
+300 WGGDVMRG

-318 YRCLKAANIE
+318 YKCLQTANIDA
-328 TYVCSASL
+328 YVCSASL
-336 ELIVKVLACDPV
+336 ELIVEALACDPV

-353 PADKVYGLRFVDGAK
+353 PAERVYGLRFVEGEK
-368 LIAKFDP
+368 LTAQFDS

-392 MTPAYGNTG
+392 MAPAYGNTN

-419 PDMKYGLIIDVGR
+419 SDMKHGLIIDVGR

-438 GQLATQARKEG
+438 GQLATQAKKDG

-454 ILQPSFEDTS
+454 ILQPSFEAT
-464 PR
+464 RY

>member
-1 MIIESCNN
+1 MI
-9 YIIHKVTQILIIMHY
+9 KR
-24 LSKIS
+24 IS
-29 MQTGQCMYKKQKV
+29 
-42 LRLSNIICIF
+42 
-52 AAKSLI
+52 
-58 YAEHRFVTCRFTI
+58 
-71 VVNFKRKMMNRIF
+71 
-84 KWVTVAIRLLV
+84 KWVIVASRLLV
-95 LTTVFCGANVLTS
+95 LTTIFSGANVLTS
-108 CTTYSNDNPT
+108 CTTYNNDNPT
-118 AMMLGGRWD
+118 ATVLRGKWD

-133 LNELIS
+133 LNGLLS

-153 TSIVHDITQAL
+153 TSIVHDISQAL

-188 PESLMPATE
+188 QESLMPETE

-207 SEEFETMTARLEAGE
+207 SEEYKTMTTRVEAGE

-231 IYLDF
+231 VYLDF
-236 RARMHSLFEAMD
+236 RARMCSLLEAMD

-253 WVAYLWQ
+253 WVAFLWQ

-269 DEARTLIHDA
+269 AEARALIHDA
-279 ILEHLGRDK
+279 ILEQLGRDK
-288 LAVEQWKSPDGH
+288 LAVEQWLSPDGR
-300 WGGNVMRG
+300 WGGDVMRG

-318 YRCLKAANIE
+318 YKCLQTANIDA
-328 TYVCSASL
+328 YVCSASL
-336 ELIVKVLACDPV
+336 ELIVEALACDPV

-353 PADKVYGLRFVDGAK
+353 PAERVYGLRFVEGEK
-368 LIAKFDP
+368 LTAQFDS

-392 MTPAYGNTG
+392 MAPAYGNTN

-419 PDMKYGLIIDVGR
+419 SDMKHGLIIDVGR

-438 GQLATQARKEG
+438 GQLATQAKKDG

-454 ILQPSFEDTS
+454 ILQPSFEAT
-464 PR
+464 RY

>member
-1 MIIESCNN
+1 MM
-9 YIIHKVTQILIIMHY
+9 KR
-24 LSKIS
+24 IS
-29 MQTGQCMYKKQKV
+29 
-42 LRLSNIICIF
+42 
-52 AAKSLI
+52 
-58 YAEHRFVTCRFTI
+58 
-71 VVNFKRKMMNRIF
+71 
-84 KWVTVAIRLLV
+84 KWVIVASRLLV
-95 LTTVFCGANVLTS
+95 LTTIFCGANVLTS
-108 CTTYSNDNPT
+108 CTTYNNDNPT
-118 AMMLGGRWD
+118 ATVLRGKWD

-133 LNELIS
+133 LNGLLS

-153 TSIVHDITQAL
+153 TSIVHDISQAL

-188 PESLMPATE
+188 QESLMPETE

-207 SEEFETMTARLEAGE
+207 SEEYKTMTTRVEAGE

-231 IYLDF
+231 VYLDF
-236 RARMHSLFEAMD
+236 RARMCSLLEAMD

-253 WVAYLWQ
+253 WVAFLWQ

-269 DEARTLIHDA
+269 AEARALIHDA
-279 ILEHLGRDK
+279 ILEQLGRDK
-288 LAVEQWKSPDGH
+288 LAVEQWLSPDGR
-300 WGGNVMRG
+300 WGGDVMRG

-318 YRCLKAANIE
+318 YKCLQAANIDA
-328 TYVCSASL
+328 YVCSASL
-336 ELIVKVLACDPV
+336 ELIVEALACDPV

-353 PADKVYGLRFVDGAK
+353 PAERVYGLRFVEGEK
-368 LIAKFDP
+368 LTAQFDS

-392 MTPAYGNTG
+392 MAPAYGNTN

-419 PDMKYGLIIDVGR
+419 SDMKHGLIIDVGR

-438 GQLATQARKEG
+438 GQLATQAKKDG

-454 ILQPSFEDTS
+454 ILQPSFEAT
-464 PR
+464 RY

>member
-1 MIIESCNN
+1 
-9 YIIHKVTQILIIMHY
+9 
-24 LSKIS
+24 
-29 MQTGQCMYKKQKV
+29 
-42 LRLSNIICIF
+42 
-52 AAKSLI
+52 
-58 YAEHRFVTCRFTI
+58 
-71 VVNFKRKMMNRIF
+71 MNRIS
-84 KWVTVAIRLLV
+84 KWVIVASRLLV
-95 LTTVFCGANVLTS
+95 LTTIFSGANVLTS
-108 CTTYSNDNPT
+108 CTTYNNDNPT
-118 AMMLGGRWD
+118 ATVLRGKWD

-133 LNELIS
+133 LNGLLS

-153 TSIVHDITQAL
+153 TSIVHDISQAL

-188 PESLMPATE
+188 QESLMPETE

-207 SEEFETMTARLEAGE
+207 SEEYKTMTTRVEAGE

-231 IYLDF
+231 VYLDF
-236 RARMHSLFEAMD
+236 RARMCSLLEAMD

-253 WVAYLWQ
+253 WVAFLWQ

-269 DEARTLIHDA
+269 AEARALIHDA
-279 ILEHLGRDK
+279 ILEQLGRDK
-288 LAVEQWKSPDGH
+288 LAVEQWLSPDGR
-300 WGGNVMRG
+300 WGGDVMRG

-318 YRCLKAANIE
+318 YKCLQTANIDA
-328 TYVCSASL
+328 YVCSASL
-336 ELIVKVLACDPV
+336 ELIVEALACDPV

-353 PADKVYGLRFVDGAK
+353 PAERVYGLRFVEGEK
-368 LIAKFDP
+368 LTAQFDS

-392 MTPAYGNTG
+392 MAPAYGNTN

-419 PDMKYGLIIDVGR
+419 SDMKHGLIIDVGR

-438 GQLATQARKEG
+438 GQLATQAKKDG

-454 ILQPSFEDTS
+454 ILQPSFEAT
-464 PR
+464 RY